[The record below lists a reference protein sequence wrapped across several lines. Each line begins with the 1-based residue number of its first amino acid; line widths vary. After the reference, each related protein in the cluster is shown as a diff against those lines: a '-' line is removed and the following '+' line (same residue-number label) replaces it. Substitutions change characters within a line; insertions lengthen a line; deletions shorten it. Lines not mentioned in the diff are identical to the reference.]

1 MSSISV
7 LDDLNMIAL
16 IQETACRRLGSRA
29 DPRIVA
35 MTGNYLVTSVTRLTT
50 SACERLYPTVES
62 ALRGADAILD
72 KGADSVWI
80 VDREGTLILPADQ
93 VRLRL
98 SPWLSSRPA
107 PLA

>member
-1 MSSISV
+1 
-7 LDDLNMIAL
+7 
-16 IQETACRRLGSRA
+16 
-29 DPRIVA
+29 
-35 MTGNYLVTSVTRLTT
+35 MTGNYLVTSVKRLETTT
-50 SACERLYPTVES
+50 SGLSYPTVDA
-62 ALRGADAILD
+62 ALHGADEILG

-98 SPWLSSRPA
+98 SPWLSSRQL